1 MENVVSN
8 ILLVIS
14 LVLGSGVSVKWLHDE
29 VRMMT
34 IKKPMEPQPSLSAFT
49 QKLTRK

>member
-1 MENVVSN
+1 MENVISN
-8 ILLVIS
+8 LLLVIS
-14 LVLGSGVSVKWLHDE
+14 LILGSGVSVKWLHDE

-34 IKKPMEPQPSLSAFT
+34 IKKLMEPQPSLSEFT